1 MPIVTPAIAASSVV
15 HRPTIVERGPVAI
28 TPALLDSGSV
38 VRAGAVSQTL
48 PGLASTAVV
57 RAQTVTSTREETIK
71 DETRFIRF

>member
-1 MPIVTPAIAASSVV
+1 M
-15 HRPTIVERGPVAI
+15 AI